1 MSDYDTLYILL
12 QNAIKNKSDSDKPT
26 NITIDVPNDVESAK
40 RGRGRPPGSKNKEKV
55 ECQACLKKF
64 QTDKIDEHY
73 NTSIACKKFNMLTEK
88 PPTLDI
94 PIHQLII
101 NAMDQ
106 ATCVG
111 TQCAFC
117 EIEIT
122 DMKKHMT
129 ESYVCNR
136 MAYVA
141 FNTAFSTALK
151 TLI

>member
-1 MSDYDTLYILL
+1 
-12 QNAIKNKSDSDKPT
+12 
-26 NITIDVPNDVESAK
+26 
-40 RGRGRPPGSKNKEKV
+40 
-55 ECQACLKKF
+55 
-64 QTDKIDEHY
+64 
-73 NTSIACKKFNMLTEK
+73 
-88 PPTLDI
+88 
-94 PIHQLII
+94 
-101 NAMDQ
+101 MDQ

-111 TQCAFC
+111 SQCAFC

-141 FNTAFSTALK
+141 FNTAFSTSLNTAFK

>member
-1 MSDYDTLYILL
+1 MSAEYDTLYTLL
-12 QNAIKNKSDSDKPT
+12 QNAIQKNKSVSDT
-26 NITIDVPNDVESAK
+26 LSNIIIDIPNDTESVK
-40 RGRGRPPGSKNKEKV
+40 RGRGRPPGSRNKEKV

-64 QTDKIDEHY
+64 QTDKIEEHY
-73 NTSIACKKFNMLTEK
+73 DTSIACKKFNALPEK
-88 PPTLDI
+88 PPALEI

-106 ATCVG
+106 ATCIGVR
-111 TQCAFC
+111 CAFC

-136 MAYVA
+136 MAYSA
-141 FNTAFSTALK
+141 FK
-151 TLI
+151 VLI

>member
-1 MSDYDTLYILL
+1 MSEYDTLYILL

-26 NITIDVPNDVESAK
+26 NITIDVPNDIESVK
-40 RGRGRPPGSKNKEKV
+40 RRRGRPAGTKNKEKK

-64 QTDKIDEHY
+64 QIDKIDEHY
-73 NTSIACKKFNMLTEK
+73 DMSIACKKFNTLPEK
-88 PPTLDI
+88 PPALDI

-101 NAMDQ
+101 NTMDQ
-106 ATCVG
+106 VTCVG
-111 TQCAFC
+111 LHCAFC

-136 MAYVA
+136 MAY
-141 FNTAFSTALK
+141 TAFKAL
-151 TLI
+151 I

>member
-1 MSDYDTLYILL
+1 MSAEYDTLYILL
-12 QNAIKNKSDSDKPT
+12 QNAIQRNKSVSDT
-26 NITIDVPNDVESAK
+26 LSNIIIDIPNDTESVK
-40 RGRGRPPGSKNKEKV
+40 RGRGRPAGSRNKEKV

-73 NTSIACKKFNMLTEK
+73 NTSIACKKFNTLPEK
-88 PPTLDI
+88 PPALDI

-101 NAMDQ
+101 NTMDQ

-111 TQCAFC
+111 SRCAFC

-141 FNTAFSTALK
+141 FK

>member
-1 MSDYDTLYILL
+1 MSAEYDTLYTLL
-12 QNAIKNKSDSDKPT
+12 QNAIQKNKSVSDT
-26 NITIDVPNDVESAK
+26 LSNIIIDIPNDTESVK

-64 QTDKIDEHY
+64 QTDKIEEHY
-73 NTSIACKKFNMLTEK
+73 DTSIACKKFNALPEK
-88 PPTLDI
+88 PPALEI

-106 ATCVG
+106 ATCIG
-111 TQCAFC
+111 SHCAFC

-136 MAYVA
+136 MAY
-141 FNTAFSTALK
+141 TAFK
-151 TLI
+151 VLI

>member
-1 MSDYDTLYILL
+1 MSAEYDTLYILL
-12 QNAIKNKSDSDKPT
+12 QNAIQKNKSVSDT
-26 NITIDVPNDVESAK
+26 LSNIIIDIPNDAESVK

-73 NTSIACKKFNMLTEK
+73 DMSIACKKFNTLPEK
-88 PPTLDI
+88 PPALDI

-111 TQCAFC
+111 AHCAFC

-136 MAYVA
+136 MAYSA
-141 FNTAFSTALK
+141 FK
-151 TLI
+151 VLI

>member
-1 MSDYDTLYILL
+1 MSAEYDTLYILL
-12 QNAIKNKSDSDKPT
+12 QNAIQKNKSVSDT
-26 NITIDVPNDVESAK
+26 LSNIIIDIPNDTESVK
-40 RGRGRPPGSKNKEKV
+40 RGRGRPPGSRNKEKV

-73 NTSIACKKFNMLTEK
+73 DMSIACKKFNTLPEK
-88 PPTLDI
+88 PPALDI

-111 TQCAFC
+111 AHCAFC

-136 MAYVA
+136 MAYSA
-141 FNTAFSTALK
+141 FK
-151 TLI
+151 VLI